1 MALNFM
7 TTTLP
12 ATESW
17 YRLAGGDGVFLF
29 GTNRDEVYRTTDFLN
44 YTKVDKKWSA
54 YTAYVFYQNGRFFL
68 VGTNGEFSTS
78 PDGLTWTRRADL
90 PGAVHQH
97 AYGGGRFLAASTN
110 ANNVYISTDGITW
123 TSQYLGSIKNLYGL
137 SYGAGKFL
145 WAVYDT
151 ATVEYSL
158 DGTSWISTPIPITI
172 NNSTHIAYG
181 NGKFVLI
188 VSGQSTYCTSP
199 DGIVW
204 TTHTLPVVS
213 TLAMTFTNGR
223 FYLASSGINGYA
235 SDDGITWERL
245 ALPEEELWTEI
256 AGDGTRVVFSA
267 ITSSIAAWA
276 VTNTAPSVPSN
287 IVIPSTIEGGR
298 TAEIRW
304 GSSTDA
310 DGNLS
315 GYKLERSVNG
325 GAWTQIYQGTALA
338 YTDTI
343 TFGWADVTY
352 RVKSFDL
359 MGLESGY
366 VTSQKRTVINN
377 RAPTISGTNGS
388 IGSFSAAWTA
398 QTYTVND
405 ADGDAVTVVETLDG
419 VFWRG
424 YTATNGATNT
434 LTFTSAE
441 WMQILNGTHTI
452 RITATDAKGA
462 TAERVWT
469 FTKVQNTVSLH
480 LKTPLRADA
489 MPLRCIINVLGV
501 FPIGSTLKVE
511 VCNNGNDAAPT
522 WEDITAKV
530 QTHQKHYFANTKKTA
545 TAWAV
550 NVRVTLTRGS
560 ATGVCYIESVSG
572 NFA

>member
-1 MALNFM
+1 MAIDTM
-7 TTTLP
+7 ISTLP
-12 ATESW
+12 MTESW
-17 YRLAGGDGVFLF
+17 YRLAAGDGVFLL
-29 GTNRDEVYRTTDFLN
+29 GTNRSEVYRTTDFVN
-44 YTKVDKKWSA
+44 YTLVDKKWSA
-54 YTAYVFYQNGRFFL
+54 YTALIFYQNGRFYA
-68 VGTNGEFSTS
+68 VGSNGEFSSS
-78 PDGLTWTRRADL
+78 PDGLTWTRHADL
-90 PGAVHQH
+90 PAVFSYQ
-97 AYGGGRFLAASTN
+97 AYGNGRFLAVGNSA
-110 ANNVYISTDGITW
+110 ANVYSSTDGITW
-123 TSQYLGSIKNLYGL
+123 TGQSLGSVRRLYGL
-137 SYGAGKFL
+137 VYGAGKFL
-145 WAVYDT
+145 WAVSET

-158 DGTSWISTPIPITI
+158 DGKSWTATPIPITV
-172 NNSTHIAYG
+172 NNSAYIAYG

-204 TTHTLPVVS
+204 TTHTLPIANANSLV
-213 TLAMTFTNGR
+213 FTNGR
-223 FYLASSGINGYA
+223 FYMSTYGINGYV
-235 SDDGITWERL
+235 SDDGVIWERI
-245 ALPEEELWTEI
+245 ALHEELSWVNV
-256 AGDGTRVVFSA
+256 AGDGTRVAFTA
-267 ITSSIAAWA
+267 LNTALAAWA

-304 GSSTDA
+304 GASTDA

-388 IGSFSAAWTA
+388 LGSFSAAWTA

-469 FTKVQNTVSLH
+469 FTKAQNTVSMH

-489 MPLRCIINVLGV
+489 MPLRCIINVLGA